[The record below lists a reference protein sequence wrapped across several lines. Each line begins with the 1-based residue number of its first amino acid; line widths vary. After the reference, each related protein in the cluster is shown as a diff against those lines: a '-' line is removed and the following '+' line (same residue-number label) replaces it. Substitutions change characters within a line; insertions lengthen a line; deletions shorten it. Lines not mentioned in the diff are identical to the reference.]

1 MSFKS
6 YSRVSSVRSGSP
18 LITVSNSKCSART
31 TLICLEVRWVT
42 WVRLYKCTYYIM
54 LLLRH
59 SGIRLALDDR
69 RVHTSSIVDT
79 YYATTIKP
87 SGFRKC
93 GWRTR
98 PRRARP
104 VPAISPYLE
113 NSYRG
118 SMPGLSSDEQVSKVC
133 SKFSYFLGRATHSF
147 FRSKPDKR
155 HL

>member
-118 SMPGLSSDEQVSKVC
+118 SFHAWTELWRAGYKGMLQILLFPRKGNTFILSQ
-133 SKFSYFLGRATHSF
+133 
-147 FRSKPDKR
+147 
-155 HL
+155 